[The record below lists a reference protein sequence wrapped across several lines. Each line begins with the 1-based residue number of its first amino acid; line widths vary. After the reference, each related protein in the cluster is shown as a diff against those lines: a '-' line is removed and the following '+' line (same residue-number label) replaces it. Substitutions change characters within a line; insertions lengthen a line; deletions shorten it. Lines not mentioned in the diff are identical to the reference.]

1 MSSVTIVAALVIGIV
16 CGLVP
21 LIYGLKNGLT
31 GLAIGGFVASVVAG
45 LILGIILALPVA
57 ALFTWLIWRQ
67 TRAARGTPAPYSV
80 EPVAAPGTAD
90 GRFERDS
97 TRATEREPTL

>member
-1 MSSVTIVAALVIGIV
+1 MSSVTIVAALVIGVV

-21 LIYGLKNGLT
+21 LIYGLKHGLT
-31 GLAIGGFVASVVAG
+31 GLAIGGFVACIVAG

-67 TRAARGTPAPYSV
+67 ARAARGTPAPYSG
-80 EPVAAPGTAD
+80 EPAAAD
-90 GRFERDS
+90 GRFERDA
-97 TRATEREPTL
+97 TRETEREPTL

>member
-1 MSSVTIVAALVIGIV
+1 MSSVTIVAALVIGVV

-21 LIYGLKNGLT
+21 LIYGLTHGQT
-31 GLAIGGFVASVVAG
+31 GLAIGGFVACIVAG

-67 TRAARGTPAPYSV
+67 TRAARGTPAPYSG
-80 EPVAAPGTAD
+80 EPTAAPAARSD
-90 GRFERDS
+90 RFERDT
-97 TRATEREPTL
+97 TRETEREPTL